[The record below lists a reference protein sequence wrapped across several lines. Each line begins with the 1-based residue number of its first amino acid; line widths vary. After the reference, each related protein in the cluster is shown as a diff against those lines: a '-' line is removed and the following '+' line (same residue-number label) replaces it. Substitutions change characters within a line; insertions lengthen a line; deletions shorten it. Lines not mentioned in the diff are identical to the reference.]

1 MKTNLFKNTILS
13 VLIVGL
19 ICTNISVNANPH
31 CEVPCGIYEDSL
43 RISLIKE
50 HITTIEK
57 AMNQVN
63 KLSDE
68 PAANVNQL
76 VRWVNNKESH
86 AEEIQYIV
94 AQYFLHQRVKIADS
108 KDLMAV
114 QKYQAQLSSLHE
126 IMVYAMKSKQTT
138 DLQFIGKMRTS
149 VAKFEKAYFAKAD
162 KHDHDHDHPH
172 PHKH

>member
-1 MKTNLFKNTILS
+1 MKTNMFKNTISTLLVS
-13 VLIVGL
+13 FLL
-19 ICTNISVNANPH
+19 ISVTIANPH

-43 RISLIKE
+43 RISIIKE

-63 KLSDE
+63 ELSGE
-68 PAANVNQL
+68 PAANINQL

-86 AEEIQYIV
+86 AEEIQQIV
-94 AQYFLHQRVKIADS
+94 SQYFLHQRVKIADA

-126 IMVYAMKSKQTT
+126 ILVYAMKSKQTT
-138 DLQFIGKMRTS
+138 DLQFIKKMRAS
-149 VAKFEKAYFAKAD
+149 VEKFEKAYFVKAD
-162 KHDHDHDHPH
+162 GHDHPH

>member
-1 MKTNLFKNTILS
+1 MKTYMFKNT
-13 VLIVGL
+13 VLAMLTSLLFV
-19 ICTNISVNANPH
+19 CMSVNANPH

-43 RISLIKE
+43 RVSLIKE

-63 KLSDE
+63 ELSGE
-68 PAANVNQL
+68 PAKNVNQL

-86 AEEIQYIV
+86 AEEIQHIV
-94 AQYFLHQRVKIADS
+94 AQYFLHQRVKIADA

-126 IMVYAMKSKQTT
+126 ILVYAMKSKQTT
-138 DLQFIGKMRTS
+138 DLQFIEKMRES
-149 VAKFEKAYFAKAD
+149 VNKFEKAYFTKAD
-162 KHDHDHDHPH
+162 DHDHSHPH